1 MTLSA
6 LGIFSA
12 AGAGGGVALSDYEL
26 ISSTILGTATS
37 SVTFSSLGTYSS
49 TYKHLQIRAAAQ
61 NTSTS
66 EVFRDWIL
74 TVNGAAGTSYAWHEL
89 QGTGSSVLTA
99 GFGSQPTIGLGILAS
114 ANAGSSV
121 FSPLVVDALDSFSST
136 KNKTFRAMSG
146 TNIGTSNS
154 RLRLTSGVYL
164 STDSTTSIT
173 LATQGNFAI
182 GSRFSLYG
190 IKG

>member
-1 MTLSA
+1 MLIP
-6 LGIFSA
+6 LGFLAGSGGA
-12 AGAGGGVALSDYEL
+12 AGSDYEL
-26 ISSTILGTATS
+26 IESVILGTAQS

-74 TVNGAAGTSYAWHEL
+74 TVNGAGGTSYAWHEL
-89 QGTGSSVLTA
+89 QGTGSSVLSD
-99 GFGSQPTIGLGILAS
+99 GFGSQATIGMGILAS

-121 FSPLVVDALDSFSST
+121 FSPIIIDALDPFSTT
-136 KNKTFRAMSG
+136 KNKTLRAMSG

-154 RLRLTSGVYL
+154 RLRLSSGVYL
-164 STDSTTSIT
+164 STGSTTSIT
-173 LATQGNFAI
+173 LATQGNFSI